1 MKTHLNERKY
11 PLIKKEIVESGK
23 KTELDLMYI
32 YYLDFFFIF
41 IDFTKTNETITIIL
55 VIIKIV

>member
-41 IDFTKTNETITIIL
+41 ID
-55 VIIKIV
+55 